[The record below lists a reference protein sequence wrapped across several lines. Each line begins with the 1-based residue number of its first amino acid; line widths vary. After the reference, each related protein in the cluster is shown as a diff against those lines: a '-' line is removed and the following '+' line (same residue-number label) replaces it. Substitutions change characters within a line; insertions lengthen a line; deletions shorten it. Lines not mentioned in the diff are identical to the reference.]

1 MLGPQLVS
9 YFGEVVEHS
18 GEPCQKKRIT
28 VGMALGIIAWP
39 CFLVMLHFFLFMLH
53 FLCTPCFLFMLH
65 FLNVK
70 ASQPPALAITP
81 SLLAVV
87 CFPTMRDDMPLELLD
102 KINHFPHSVVF
113 V

>member
-9 YFGEVVEHS
+9 YFGEVVEPS

-53 FLCTPCFLFMLH
+53 FL
-65 FLNVK
+65 NVK
-70 ASQPPALAITP
+70 ASQPPALVITP

>member
-39 CFLVMLHFFLFMLH
+39 CFL
-53 FLCTPCFLFMLH
+53 FMLH

-70 ASQPPALAITP
+70 ASQPPALVITP
-81 SLLAVV
+81 RLLAVV